1 MEFLQASLTTSRNPS
16 MRIFY
21 IDPDTY
27 ELLDFDN
34 YYLDLDVVSGMGALF
49 NSSNTLLFSLFSYI

>member
-34 YYLDLDVVSGMGALF
+34 YYLDLDVVSGNGGSF
-49 NSSNTLLFSLFSYI
+49 